1 VLLISICGT
10 LVYLLVILESRYIAS
25 FVAMLLLVLLFVI
38 VAKNA
43 AAERIGSALVWIL
56 VIGCALNLL
65 ANEKDPV
72 RDVLGNAV
80 HHRLF
85 YNEDQWKAGL
95 YLQQMGLQPGDKVAI
110 VSDLVGASLSTWAYM
125 DKLQIVGIL
134 GGSLLESQTMDYDA
148 FWNSS
153 LEQQQVI
160 LGNFR
165 GVGARVVVSISEPLG
180 VGATGWEAVPG
191 TRFWV
196 YRF

>member
-1 VLLISICGT
+1 
-10 LVYLLVILESRYIAS
+10 VILESRYIAS
-25 FVAMLLLVLLFVI
+25 FVAMLFLVLLFVI
-38 VAKNA
+38 MAENA
-43 AAERIGSALVWIL
+43 TAEQKGSALRSKAALAWIL

-80 HHRLF
+80 HYRLF
-85 YNEDQWKAGL
+85 YNEDQWIVGE
-95 YLQQMGLQPGDKVAI
+95 YLQHTGLQPGDKVAI

-125 DKLQIVGIL
+125 DKLRIVGIL
-134 GGSLLESQTMDYDA
+134 GGSLLESQTIDYDA

-153 LEQQQVI
+153 LEQQRAI

-165 GVGARVVVSISEPLG
+165 GVGARLVVSISAPRG
-180 VGATGWEAVPG
+180 IGTAGWEAVPG